1 MNKSWQVGS
10 YIRRAAAMAT
20 MAQLFHVYQ
29 VTMKQQL
36 RSRLLLLLPPP
47 LLLHA
52 LTLFPCLQFI
62 IYLGLAHLSNLFN
75 KHWKIRGKRDHAI
88 IMKLKSCAHG

>member
-1 MNKSWQVGS
+1 M
-10 YIRRAAAMAT
+10 
-20 MAQLFHVYQ
+20 MAQLFHIYQ

-75 KHWKIRGKRDHAI
+75 KHWKIRGKRDQRLGIA
-88 IMKLKSCAHG
+88 MKIKSCAHW